1 MIERIA
7 RDTALICGLLTLSAG
22 LVMRDWSIALGVA
35 AGGALI
41 ALAFWAIHG
50 TVAALIRA
58 QSEGETPPKR
68 PGFQLV
74 KFFTRHVML
83 GLAAYVMMM
92 RLRVDPVA
100 MLVGVSSLGAAAA
113 VEAVRG
119 FRWRRFP

>member
-1 MIERIA
+1 MIERVA

-22 LVMRDWSIALGVA
+22 LLMRDWSIALGVA
-35 AGGALI
+35 GGGLLI
-41 ALAFWAIHG
+41 AVAFWAIHG
-50 TVAALIRA
+50 TVAALMGT
-58 QSEGETPPKR
+58 QSAAEMPRKR

-119 FRWRRFP
+119 LRWRRFP

>member
-1 MIERIA
+1 MIARIA

-22 LVMRDWSIALGVA
+22 LLMRDWSIALGVA
-35 AGGALI
+35 AGGLLI
-41 ALAFWAIHG
+41 ALPFWAIQG
-50 TVAALIRA
+50 TVDALIRSR
-58 QSEGETPPKR
+58 SEGETGRKKPA
-68 PGFQLV
+68 FQLV

-100 MLVGVSSLGAAAA
+100 MLMGVSSLGAAAA